1 MKNCGFKTQSSDFH
15 FAHKSNQITQAYRFF
30 WPDTTVIYGNRFS
43 RRGSIENPGKEK
55 RGQGT
60 PPSYPTQTL
69 LSLMLI
75 PSFLFNF
82 ADSHISKFFGPKYLT
97 IFQNESKQVS
107 LSRSD
112 FYFSNEKENSIGGFY
127 LKIYNVNRKFMKEF
141 SQFRLPNCM
150 EEERDQKV
158 LCKHIL

>member
-15 FAHKSNQITQAYRFF
+15 FAHKSIKITQAYGFF
-30 WPDTTVIYGNRFS
+30 WPDTTVICGNRFS

-60 PPSYPTQTL
+60 PTSYPTQTP

-82 ADSHISKFFGPKYLT
+82 ADSHISKFIMT
-97 IFQNESKQVS
+97 
-107 LSRSD
+107 
-112 FYFSNEKENSIGGFY
+112 
-127 LKIYNVNRKFMKEF
+127 
-141 SQFRLPNCM
+141 
-150 EEERDQKV
+150 KV
-158 LCKHIL
+158 PHNILE